1 MLYSFVSIWLGL
13 IIHYIKHGNIKRLIF
28 TIIPIRLLI
37 FILMIGWSLVISP
50 IYAIATFDNTIGV
63 GIKIPK
69 NHPVQLELKQI
80 RSQYLTIL
88 IAVNVLLGFS
98 VIKLNS
104 TYTDNRLMFL
114 IIASI
119 YSCFILL
126 CNILTI
132 IGQV

>member
-1 MLYSFVSIWLGL
+1 
-13 IIHYIKHGNIKRLIF
+13 
-28 TIIPIRLLI
+28 
-37 FILMIGWSLVISP
+37 MIGWSLVISP

-69 NHPVQLELKQI
+69 NHSVQLELKQI